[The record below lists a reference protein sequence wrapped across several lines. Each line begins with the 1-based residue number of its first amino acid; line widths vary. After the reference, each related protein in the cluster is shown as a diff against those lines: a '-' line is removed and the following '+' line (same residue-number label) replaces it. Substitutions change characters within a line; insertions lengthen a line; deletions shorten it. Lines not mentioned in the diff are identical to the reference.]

1 MKEHTYREEV
11 NQTIDRDD
19 YIETKRSRYDQI
31 SLMRCRLRE
40 LFYPSSFMP
49 GVVSSSEVAHLSLTS
64 LNNLPAS
71 VDVFKSKLKT
81 STFDFTFTSLSG
93 LSQSQRVAYLQ
104 YQISLHPADEKQ
116 HVLKP
121 TPQSGP
127 KARFNDDPSFFF

>member
-31 SLMRCRLRE
+31 SLMRLFY

-49 GVVSSSEVAHLSLTS
+49 EVVSSSEVAHLSLTS

-93 LSQSQRVAYLQ
+93 LSLSQQVSYLQ

-127 KARFNDDPSFFF
+127 KARFHDDPSFFF